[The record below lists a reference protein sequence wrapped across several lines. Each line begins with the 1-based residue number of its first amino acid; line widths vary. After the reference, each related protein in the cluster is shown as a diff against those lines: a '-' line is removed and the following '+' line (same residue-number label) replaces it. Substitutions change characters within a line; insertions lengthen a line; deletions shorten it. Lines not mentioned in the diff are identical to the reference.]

1 MTRTEMIQML
11 LDRVQSQNA
20 ALGSGAG
27 TALSG
32 AGTALSDRDRYFLN
46 QNAALG
52 PLAGRIT
59 GGVPSEATAN
69 AALGSLAGR
78 ITGGTALSG
87 AGTALSDSDRE
98 LLLRNRIPQSI
109 LGKLTGGIIT
119 PSFESVVKNTLR
131 NLSDSDREMLLRKKA
146 KQKKRK
152 KQ

>member
-20 ALGSGAG
+20 ALGSGA
-27 TALSG
+27 
-32 AGTALSDRDRYFLN
+32 
-46 QNAALG
+46 
-52 PLAGRIT
+52 
-59 GGVPSEATAN
+59 
-69 AALGSLAGR
+69 
-78 ITGGTALSG
+78 GTALSG